1 MKWFLK
7 VLQQYSDFDGRA
19 RRKEFWIFMLFN
31 WMFGAVAS
39 TLDIVLGFS
48 WGYFFLLNGLYSI
61 VLLIPSLAV
70 AVRRLHDIGKSG
82 WMLLILLIPV
92 IGGIWMLVLLLREG
106 NSFENEYGPNP
117 KGVIF
122 F

>member
-48 WGYFFLLNGLYSI
+48 WGFFFLLNGLYSI
-61 VLLIPSLAV
+61 VLFIPSLAV

-92 IGGIWMLVLLLREG
+92 VGGIWMLVLLLREG

-117 KGVIF
+117 KGGIF

>member
-48 WGYFFLLNGLYSI
+48 WGFFFLLNGLYSI

>member
-82 WMLLILLIPV
+82 WMLLILMIPV

>member
-48 WGYFFLLNGLYSI
+48 WGFFFLLNGLYSI
-61 VLLIPSLAV
+61 VLFIPSLAV

-92 IGGIWMLVLLLREG
+92 VGGIWMLVLLLREG
-106 NSFENEYGPNP
+106 NSFENEYGPYP

>member
-48 WGYFFLLNGLYSI
+48 WGFFFLLNGLYSI
-61 VLLIPSLAV
+61 VLFIPSLAV

-92 IGGIWMLVLLLREG
+92 VGGIWMLVLLLREG

>member
-92 IGGIWMLVLLLREG
+92 VGGIWMLVLLLREG